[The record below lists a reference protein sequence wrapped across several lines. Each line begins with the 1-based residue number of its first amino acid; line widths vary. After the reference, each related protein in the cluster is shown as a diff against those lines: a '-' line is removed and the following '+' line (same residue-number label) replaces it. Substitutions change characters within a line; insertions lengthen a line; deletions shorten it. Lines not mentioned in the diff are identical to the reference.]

1 MALTVVGLFDEA
13 NEAQA
18 AMAALKAIG
27 IPANQV
33 TSGQGEASPAGTEG
47 EDSWWA
53 RLKDRLKEMFGA
65 GVPKGDLPYYREG
78 LRRGGILVS
87 ARVEDDREEE
97 RVLAIFQRHRVVNL
111 EERAEQWRGSG
122 WTETLSPNEEQVVPI
137 IEEELQVGK
146 RTVQRGGV
154 RVYTHMVERPVEES
168 VTLREE
174 QVRVERRPA
183 DRPATEADLLAAQE
197 GTIEVTETAEEPVV
211 SKRAK
216 VVEDVVVKKDV
227 RARQDKVKDTVRR
240 TEVGV
245 DRPTEPSKEGRG

>member
-1 MALTVVGLFDEA
+1 MGLAIIGLFDEV

-18 AMAALKAIG
+18 AMAELKGIG
-27 IPANQV
+27 IPVNQV
-33 TSGQGEASPAGTEG
+33 TSLQREGSPGGPEDD
-47 EDSWWA
+47 DSWWA
-53 RLKDRLKEMFGA
+53 RLKEGLKEMFGA

-87 ARVEDDREEE
+87 ARVDDDEEEE
-97 RVLAIFQRHRVVNL
+97 RVLAIFQRHRVVDL
-111 EERAEQWRGSG
+111 EERAEQWRASG
-122 WTETLSPNEEQVVPI
+122 WTETLSSEQEQVVPI

-154 RVYTHMVERPVEES
+154 RVYTHVVERPVEES

-183 DRPATEADLLAAQE
+183 DRPATEADLLAGQQ

-211 SKRAK
+211 SKRVK
-216 VVEDVVVKKDV
+216 VVGDVVVKKDV

-240 TEVGV
+240 TEIEVG
-245 DRPTEPSKEGRG
+245 RPTGPSEEGRG